1 MQHKDHLLFK
11 LQGIVVSMGVTVAAL
26 ARAITPLWGKRA
38 SAYYYWRLPHTSE
51 FMIIAMDV
59 IM

>member
-1 MQHKDHLLFK
+1 M
-11 LQGIVVSMGVTVAAL
+11 SMGVTVAAL

-38 SAYYYWRLPHTSE
+38 SAYYYYWATGPYTSE
-51 FMIIAMDV
+51 FVIIAMDV